1 MMYKCSFINF
11 ENGRNEDELLLPE
24 VIYHKFDVSKQVI
37 LIAGNSF
44 LNVHCSPSAT
54 GNSQITLKTSNPL
67 FSSIPRMDNILVKLN
82 PDNNSLTIGP
92 VTALLIDH
100 CQGDKLNTHSLK
112 EYFTE
117 CQSWFQLK
125 GGLFY
130 LLPVTSLL
138 KNRTEAWIFDQ
149 NEWQMKTMPLPHV
162 IYNRS
167 HSRKIETHPLYE
179 SSLKRMN
186 DHSVHLFNSSFLS
199 KDIVHVHLLNSKQL
213 QPHLPETVQG
223 LERVDEMLAVYTDVF
238 VKAVN
243 GSKGRYIIRIQ
254 KRENDYL
261 VYQNSFT
268 SKRTLTFPTYSSLY
282 RQLHSW
288 CGDSHYIVQ
297 QTIPLKTVKE
307 QPLDFRFLCH
317 KNHKGAWT
325 VISSVARIASENQF
339 VANIDQG
346 GRMDSPLSILTS
358 LFDSDEGRLIFT
370 KMKALALSA
379 SSVLTQ
385 HLDGHYAEL
394 GIDIGIDCDGKPWI
408 IEINS
413 KPSKRTFVDNERVRP
428 SVKTLYEYSY
438 NIWNEKED

>member
-1 MMYKCSFINF
+1 MMYKCSFINY
-11 ENGRNEDELLLPE
+11 ENGRKEDELLLPDA
-24 VIYHKFDVSKQVI
+24 IYDKFDVSKPLT
-37 LIAGNSF
+37 LIAGASF
-44 LNVHCSPSAT
+44 LNVNGLPSRT
-54 GNSQITLKTSNPL
+54 RDSQITLKTSNPL
-67 FSSIPRMDNILVKLN
+67 FSSIPWMENILMKLN
-82 PDNNSLTIGP
+82 PDHNSLSIGP
-92 VTALLIDH
+92 VTALLIDQCH
-100 CQGDKLNTHSLK
+100 EDKLNTHSLK

-138 KNRTEAWIFDQ
+138 KNGSEAWIFDQ
-149 NEWQMKTMPLPHV
+149 SEWKRKTLPLPHV

-167 HSRKIETHPLYE
+167 HSRKIEAHPLYG
-179 SSLKRMN
+179 SALKRME

-199 KDIVHVHLLNSKQL
+199 KDIVHMHLLNSNQL

-223 LERVDEMLAVYTDVF
+223 IERVDEMLAVYKDVF

-243 GSKGRYIIRIQ
+243 GSKGRYILRIQ
-254 KRENDYL
+254 KRTNDYL
-261 VYQNSFT
+261 VFQNSFT

-282 RQLHSW
+282 KQLQSW
-288 CGDSHYIVQ
+288 CGASPYIVQ
-297 QTIPLKTVKE
+297 QMIPFMTVKE

-317 KNHKGAWT
+317 KNHKGSWT
-325 VISSVARIASENQF
+325 VFSSVARIASEKQF

-346 GRMDSPLSILTS
+346 GRMEPPLSVLTF
-358 LFDSDEGRLIFT
+358 LFDPEDSQLIFT

-379 SSVLTQ
+379 SSFLSQ
-385 HLDGHYAEL
+385 HLDGHYAEF

-428 SVKTLYEYSY
+428 SVKALYEYSY